1 MKIDSTIPPK
11 TLYIFQSICLVLTV
25 MAACFTWYNL
35 GKMSVYNEQINKMNI
50 EMKKNMDEIERL
62 NIESSEI
69 SKKTNDLY
77 QEVKATYISDEPYP
91 SEPMK

>member
-1 MKIDSTIPPK
+1 
-11 TLYIFQSICLVLTV
+11 
-25 MAACFTWYNL
+25 
-35 GKMSVYNEQINKMNI
+35 MNI